1 MKTFLPPAL
10 FLALL
15 LCWGTLPGQNNALD
29 FDGDGDYITLSPIN
43 GFPTGP
49 VSDFTVEMWFISTAT
64 GTTAGNCSGDF
75 RRLFALGNP
84 NNTSL
89 FEVGEC
95 NGFLSLFWVTTSS
108 GLAANLITTTTSI
121 RDNQWHCLS
130 VVRSLSS
137 LEIFLDGNLVI
148 TDPTNI
154 GTHNITVFKVGHGLA
169 NTTSPS
175 PGEDWWGRMDEVK
188 LWNIALPAAQLTACN
203 NCMLT
208 GQEPGLV
215 AYWQFDQGL
224 AGGNNSSSGSNP
236 ITQALDASVNGN
248 HGVLHPSTATPD
260 SGFVLNGLTG
270 NFVTSGAPLV
280 YPKYNNLGVF
290 ISDPL
295 LTVGLIGICDGD
307 PVHFS
312 LVDYNTGS
320 VPPPSAGVTVTW
332 EYSDN
337 GPWGPI
343 LSIPPLSGFQFVV
356 PPNDATDINC
366 PNNSGYVDRDFRAKI
381 TITNSIGTCVYY
393 SQPSSLRIYCKV
405 SNASVI
411 VAPPGPFCAGDFA
424 LLNVSLAST
433 DPFVLPN
440 IGSTVTVE
448 WFLNGTW
455 LGSGYTNRD
464 SFPYP
469 LSTTNMCFH
478 AEVYHCGPVFT
489 TAQTCI
495 QVDPK
500 PVCGYITGLPY
511 NNPTNLTLTSI
522 VPWPTYEICP
532 GNDAIVGIN
541 PTTPF
546 TNCNP
551 QWQYSLDPFPFNWI
565 DIGFSNPAQNTNILP
580 AHFTPPWSPSQ
591 QNIYYRIACR
601 PLSNPSGCAPCLSN
615 NIIEIRLKPVLS
627 KPVIS
632 CNPASQIICYGGTAT
647 LTVALDPQVTQWT
660 WYCNG
665 AVVGTGPSVI
675 VDKKAC
681 YWVEATDGCS
691 TVKSDPLCLD
701 VCTVFA
707 IITCPEDNPCA
718 IPNLPVTMSGIS
730 SYSTC
735 GFIDQYDWE
744 VEDLPSGTTH
754 FYSGPTV
761 TFTPPPAGAIVMLT
775 VTDSNGCIHSAQGF
789 IKPCQP

>member
-1 MKTFLPPAL
+1 MKIFWQSPT
-10 FLALL
+10 
-15 LCWGTLPGQNNALD
+15 NNGP
-29 FDGDGDYITLSPIN
+29 FTIPTLS
-43 GFPTGP
+43 GFGI
-49 VSDFTVEMWFISTAT
+49 DFED
-64 GTTAGNCSGDF
+64 GN
-75 RRLFALGNP
+75 
-84 NNTSL
+84 
-89 FEVGEC
+89 
-95 NGFLSLFWVTTSS
+95 
-108 GLAANLITTTTSI
+108 
-121 RDNQWHCLS
+121 WHCIA
-130 VVRSLSS
+130 VVRSGPLA
-137 LEIFLDGNLVI
+137 EIYLDGTLVFSNS
-148 TDPTNI
+148 TI
-154 GTHNITVFKVGHGLA
+154 GTLNTDLFRVGHWGGGTPTP
-169 NTTSPS
+169 NQ
-175 PGEDWWGRMDEVK
+175 DWLGRVDEVK
-188 LWNIALPAAQLTACN
+188 LWNTALSPAQLTACSP
-203 NCMLT
+203 CMLT

-260 SGFVLNGLTG
+260 SGFVLTPGLIS
-270 NFVTSGAPLV
+270 NFVTSGAPIV
-280 YPKYNNLGVF
+280 YPNYNSLSLI

-295 LTVGLIGICDGD
+295 QQFAPILVCDND
-307 PVHFS
+307 PVHFTLLDRNGNIPQPS
-312 LVDYNTGS
+312 GGVSVDWFYR
-320 VPPPSAGVTVTW
+320 
-332 EYSDN
+332 DN
-337 GPWGPI
+337 GGSTWSQI
-343 LSIPPLSGFQFVV
+343 TSLSGFQFVV
-356 PPNDATDINC
+356 PPTVGANIGATDITC
-366 PNNSGYVDRDFRAKI
+366 TPGASYVDREYRAEI
-381 TITNSIGTCVYY
+381 TVTNSNGTCTYTTDPA
-393 SQPSSLRIYCKV
+393 QLRICCEVTQAVVTVV
-405 SNASVI
+405 STPAGPLCEGD
-411 VAPPGPFCAGDFA
+411 VATF
-424 LLNVSLAST
+424 NVSLATNILPASN
-433 DPFVLPN
+433 PFGVTISWSIGTTPLPQFDEMLSFVYPVS
-440 IGSTVTVE
+440 GQYTVGQQDICFTA
-448 WFLNGTW
+448 TI
-455 LGSGYTNRD
+455 TN
-464 SFPYP
+464 
-469 LSTTNMCFH
+469 
-478 AEVYHCGPVFT
+478 CGCPSV
-489 TAQTCI
+489 TAQACI

-500 PVCGYITGLPY
+500 PVCGYLTGLPY
-511 NNPTNLTLTSI
+511 NNPTNLTLISI
-522 VPWPTYEICP
+522 IPWPTYEICP

-591 QNIYYRIACR
+591 QNIYYRVECR

-665 AVVGTGPSVI
+665 AIVGTGPSVT

-691 TVKSDPLCLD
+691 TSKSDPLCLD

-707 IITCPEDNPCA
+707 IIKCPEDNPCA

-761 TFTPPPAGAIVMLT
+761 TFTPPPAGSIVMLT